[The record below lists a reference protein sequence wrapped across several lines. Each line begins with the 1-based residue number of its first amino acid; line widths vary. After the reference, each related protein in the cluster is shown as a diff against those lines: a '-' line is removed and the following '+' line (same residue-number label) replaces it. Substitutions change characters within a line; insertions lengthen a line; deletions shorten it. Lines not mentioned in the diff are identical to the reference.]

1 MDWSHQKQ
9 NIRKRSC
16 RALVE
21 SPSHNITPSTIADV
35 NGGDRWCSLDESI
48 NGNMQVLS
56 NDKQRCL
63 TTSSLT
69 DYQKEQDVAPLLV
82 DSDKAFLPAKRPKR
96 IEIETEYR
104 GKFQSGISGF
114 PSLTPYSRQYD
125 LLVTEVEGGGCS
137 QKALCKN
144 TISDELFTVS
154 LNGIWADTMVSVGSS
169 IRLIEPKVID
179 EKSAARC
186 KSSKVTREWLLHTWR
201 KQYCSSFLQQL
212 VAMNMTPSQVEDELS
227 VYLDS
232 ITDWIDR
239 YMPPPLGR
247 SEPLSSGSC
256 IEQVADIEEN
266 IWDHFIGIKGKVD
279 VSLQVRTK
287 NSKRLVEPLELKTG
301 KSKLSVEHDGQVLLY
316 CLALSSRIPNLGAI
330 GDGMLLYVKDCVARP
345 VQPRLNELK
354 GILHLRNEVAA
365 YFGSVSEKS
374 LPAPLSDTRSCKW
387 CECATVCC
395 ALQKTVESSH
405 CVSASMLALQSSLTS
420 HLSANHL
427 EYFQKWIRWIVM
439 EWNAAKSVK
448 ADVRDIWKVDSRQRE
463 EMGRCLADMC
473 IDVSNAN
480 EDCTTVKFKRK
491 SGSPIQAMFAKG
503 DMVVVSNEKNIA
515 FAMGPVEAVDESSV
529 ELLLSNDSTQ
539 LKSGTNFILD
549 KYESFSTYS
558 TNLSNV
564 ALLME
569 PSDHASK
576 IRSLL
581 IDMDE
586 PKFSRIA
593 KDEVARISSIVRPL
607 NGEQARAVVKS
618 LIADDYLLIEGL
630 PGKTSTVAVLV
641 RCFLMLGRSVLITS
655 YTHSAVDNLLLK
667 LIRDVDTKDILRIGD
682 GRSIRKELLPLTLQ
696 AKLAETNDGD
706 KEFERAQCI
715 LKQTPIVACTCLAV
729 ATNSLFSYRR
739 FSICLVD
746 EASLIVESALLP
758 ALLVSDSF
766 VLVGDSLQLS
776 PLVQSRTAREEG
788 MSQSLFERLKVH
800 KSAVI
805 TLKRQYRMNRAIA
818 KLSSALFYKEGLQLN
833 VSNGV
838 DGSVVF
844 IDTQSPKNS
853 ECRMEF
859 GASPGAV
866 YNSGE
871 IKIVN
876 KICCLFIRV
885 NTVDQYQG
893 RDKRVIIV
901 SLVWTERDGARR
913 SELLSDAR
921 RVNVAITRAKHK
933 LILVGCKQ
941 SMMSYETMAALIGL
955 IPESQIKSIAEPSKE
970 GTDGFGGDS

>member
-1 MDWSHQKQ
+1 MGLRSRILPKSVEGGVSQLMDWSHQKQ

-104 GKFQSGISGF
+104 GKFRFYDRKDLSESGISGF

-179 EKSAARC
+179 EKELIVDSDHGLVVLESDVLVPCTSVVQGLSCARKAVLCNRFRGGNMPNKSMFIGSVVHSLFQSAARC

-420 HLSANHL
+420 HLSTNHL
-427 EYFQKWIRWIVM
+427 EYFQKWIRWIIM

-515 FAMGPVEAVDESSV
+515 FAMGPVEAVD
-529 ELLLSNDSTQ
+529 
-539 LKSGTNFILD
+539 G
-549 KYESFSTYS
+549 
-558 TNLSNV
+558 
-564 ALLME
+564 M
-569 PSDHASK
+569 
-576 IRSLL
+576 
-581 IDMDE
+581 
-586 PKFSRIA
+586 
-593 KDEVARISSIVRPL
+593 
-607 NGEQARAVVKS
+607 
-618 LIADDYLLIEGL
+618 
-630 PGKTSTVAVLV
+630 
-641 RCFLMLGRSVLITS
+641 
-655 YTHSAVDNLLLK
+655 
-667 LIRDVDTKDILRIGD
+667 
-682 GRSIRKELLPLTLQ
+682 
-696 AKLAETNDGD
+696 
-706 KEFERAQCI
+706 
-715 LKQTPIVACTCLAV
+715 CLAR
-729 ATNSLFSYRR
+729 L
-739 FSICLVD
+739 
-746 EASLIVESALLP
+746 
-758 ALLVSDSF
+758 
-766 VLVGDSLQLS
+766 
-776 PLVQSRTAREEG
+776 
-788 MSQSLFERLKVH
+788 LFEFF
-800 KSAVI
+800 
-805 TLKRQYRMNRAIA
+805 
-818 KLSSALFYKEGLQLN
+818 SSFLPF
-833 VSNGV
+833 S
-838 DGSVVF
+838 F
-844 IDTQSPKNS
+844 
-853 ECRMEF
+853 F
-859 GASPGAV
+859 
-866 YNSGE
+866 
-871 IKIVN
+871 
-876 KICCLFIRV
+876 F
-885 NTVDQYQG
+885 
-893 RDKRVIIV
+893 
-901 SLVWTERDGARR
+901 
-913 SELLSDAR
+913 LL
-921 RVNVAITRAKHK
+921 
-933 LILVGCKQ
+933 
-941 SMMSYETMAALIGL
+941 
-955 IPESQIKSIAEPSKE
+955 
-970 GTDGFGGDS
+970 